1 MSAEWF
7 QLIVTKVSVRDKS
20 TDFHYK
26 DAYKFAGF
34 ELALSSEWSQ
44 GLSNKSLSS
53 VASPVLSMLILTQRQ

>member
-26 DAYKFAGF
+26 DAYKGLNLRFP
-34 ELALSSEWSQ
+34 LSDLRAFQ
-44 GLSNKSLSS
+44 ISL
-53 VASPVLSMLILTQRQ
+53 